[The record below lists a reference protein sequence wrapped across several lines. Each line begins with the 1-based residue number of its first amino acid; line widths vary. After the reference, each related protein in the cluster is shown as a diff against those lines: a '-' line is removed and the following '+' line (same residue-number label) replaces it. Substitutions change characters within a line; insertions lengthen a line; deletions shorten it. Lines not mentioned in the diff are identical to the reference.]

1 LIPIR
6 DSLQARTV
14 PVMTVLLIAANVL
27 VFLAIS
33 QVGPGADE
41 LVQAFSFI
49 PRRYFGWRGSALE
62 PGRWLPLVTAMFLHA
77 NLLHLVSNMWF
88 LWVFGDNVEDR
99 LGHGRFL
106 AFYLLCGVASFLVH
120 GLSAPGSRLPA
131 LGASGAISGVL
142 GAYLVL
148 FAGARILT
156 LIPIVI
162 IPWFVEIPAVV
173 FIGMW
178 FLLQFL
184 YATHAAAGQAGVAW
198 WAHVGGFVAGVLLCL
213 VMRRPAP
220 PPPPRR
226 WVTRRTRGTGWPGF

>member
-1 LIPIR
+1 MIPIR
-6 DSLQARTV
+6 DSLKARSA
-14 PVMTVLLIAANVL
+14 PVVTVLLIAANVL
-27 VFLAIS
+27 VFLA
-33 QVGPGADE
+33 VARYGPGAE
-41 LVQAFSFI
+41 QLAEAFSFI
-49 PRRYFGWRGSALE
+49 PRRFFGWRGSPFDL
-62 PGRWLPLVTAMFLHA
+62 GRWLPLFTAMFLHA

-88 LWVFGDNVEDR
+88 LWIFGDNVEDR
-99 LGHGRFL
+99 LGHGRYL
-106 AFYLLCGVASFLVH
+106 VFYLLCGVASFLVH
-120 GLSAPGSRLPA
+120 GLSAPRSTLPA

-142 GAYLVL
+142 GAYLIL

-178 FLLQFL
+178 FVLQFF
-184 YATHAAAGQAGVAW
+184 YATQVGAGQSGVAW
-198 WAHVGGFVAGVLLCL
+198 WAHVGGFLAGVVLCL

-226 WVTRRTRGTGWPGF
+226 WVSVRTRGPGWPGF